1 MTMEAGTWSIIF
13 AVICALIA
21 DEQDRSIIWGLV
33 WGYLFGLLAVIVYLI
48 IGKKEN

>member
-1 MTMEAGTWSIIF
+1 MEEGSILLGI
-13 AVICALIA
+13 ICAIVA
-21 DEQDRSIIWGLV
+21 DTQDRNLFLGFL